1 MEEEIFYSP
10 KEILTRILV
19 ALFTLSLILNVFMVI
34 KLSKYKNILHVTETL
49 LQTEQS
55 RLQKYIAGEQTSKQ
69 EEKTIIHI
77 TGAVK
82 KPGVYE
88 FTEQVRLFEVI
99 EKAGGALDT
108 ADLGVLNLAQN
119 VCDET
124 KIYVPKKGEIAK
136 DITINNTNSSSPNNV
151 NSKINI
157 NTATADQLTNLVGIG
172 DSKAKDIIAYR
183 KTNGAFKK
191 TEDIMLV
198 KGIGESTYDKI
209 KSVIIVK

>member
-1 MEEEIFYSP
+1 MEEEIFYSS
-10 KEILTRILV
+10 KEIITRILV
-19 ALFTLSLILNVFMVI
+19 LLFALSLILNVFMVI
-34 KLSKYKNILHVTETL
+34 KISKYKNILHVTETL

-69 EEKTIIHI
+69 QEKTIIHI

-99 EKAGGALDT
+99 ERAGGAIDT

-124 KIYVPKKGEIAK
+124 KIYVPKKGEIPK
-136 DITINNTNSSSPNNV
+136 TITTNNTNSPSSNKAK
-151 NSKINI
+151 SKINI
-157 NTATADQLTNLVGIG
+157 NTATADQLTTLVGIG
-172 DSKAKDIIAYR
+172 NSKAKDIITYR
-183 KTNGAFKK
+183 KENGVFNK

-198 KGIGESTYDKI
+198 KGIGQSTYDKI